1 MLKMEMLKKRI
12 IMCIIGVLLSGISVG
27 IFKLAAFG
35 VDPYQSFNSGL
46 NQLIPLSYG
55 TLYTALCLIM
65 LLVVFL
71 IDRHYIGLATLINLT
86 VLGYVA
92 DYSHKF
98 FLYLFPDLSVFA
110 RLICLLIGVLLSCIA
125 ASLYFTADLG
135 VSTYDALS
143 LIATHK
149 WRIAKFRTC
158 RIVSDFICVSVGIG
172 AFLAGG
178 GALPAILSFVG
189 IGTIVTAFLMGPM
202 IDFFNVHLSQ
212 PLLRGRQR
220 HPIWKISTEIFT
232 NPRKRRVYVK
242 FFLYQT
248 ENFLRMNPFTGRQL
262 KRM

>member
-1 MLKMEMLKKRI
+1 MEMLKKRI
-12 IMCIIGVLLSGISVG
+12 IMCVIGVLLSGISVG

-71 IDRHYIGLATLINLT
+71 IVRHYIGLATLINLT

-135 VSTYDALS
+135 VSPYDALS